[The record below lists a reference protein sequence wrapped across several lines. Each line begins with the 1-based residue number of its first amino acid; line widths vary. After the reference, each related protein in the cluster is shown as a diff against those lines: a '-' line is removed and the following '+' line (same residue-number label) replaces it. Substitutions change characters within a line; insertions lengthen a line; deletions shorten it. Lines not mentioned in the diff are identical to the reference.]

1 MKVDLKIECEKVSEI
16 DPRNHQR
23 LDVSLEG
30 ACLDS
35 VIEGIGL
42 KELLNYIGENHLIE
56 HLENRGF
63 KICRELRKCFPRIAL
78 MHYVIQYQC

>member
-1 MKVDLKIECEKVSEI
+1 MKVDLTIECEKVSEI
-16 DPRNHQR
+16 DPWSPHR

-35 VIEGIGL
+35 FIEDIGL
-42 KELLNYIGENHLIE
+42 EKLLNYIGENHLIE

-63 KICRELRKCFPRIAL
+63 KITNE
-78 MHYVIQYQC
+78 Q